1 MIAPNMATMLAFLAT
16 DAAADTGLLHATL
29 APAVGRTFNRISID
43 ACEST
48 NDSVFL
54 FASGAA
60 GRAHPDDLGKAV
72 EAVCADLAEQI
83 VRDAEGASKFVR
95 IRITGAP
102 TEESAAAAGRAVA
115 SSALWRAALGGG
127 DPNWGRV
134 LSALGAADRSL
145 DVSRISLW
153 IGGVP
158 LFLDGE
164 PVGGSRE
171 AAATMRAD
179 EIVVE
184 CAIGSGRGAAEVLSA
199 DLSEEY
205 VRLNAEGTS

>member
-1 MIAPNMATMLAFLAT
+1 MS
-16 DAAADTGLLHATL
+16 
-29 APAVGRTFNRISID
+29 AVGRTFNRISVD

-54 FASGAA
+54 FATGAA
-60 GRAHPDDLGKAV
+60 GRAHPDDLAKAV
-72 EAVCADLAEQI
+72 EAVCADLAELI
-83 VRDAEGASKFVR
+83 VRDAEGAGKFVR

-102 TEESAAAAGRAVA
+102 TEESAAASGRAVA
-115 SSALWRAALGGG
+115 ASALWRAAVGGG

-145 DVSRISLW
+145 DITRISLS

-158 LFLDGE
+158 LFVDGE
-164 PVGGSRE
+164 PAGALSD
-171 AAATMRAD
+171 AAATLTSE
-179 EIVVE
+179 EITVD
-184 CAIGSGRGAAEVLSA
+184 CSLGGGSASAEVLSA
-199 DLSEEY
+199 DLTEEY